1 MQGILQGSCFFIDF
15 LRGFHEEREAEFTMK
30 GYTPQKK
37 DNRERRRVPYL
48 LEPVRRGKK
57 WQELSFVM

>member
-37 DNRERRRVPYL
+37 DKKKREGSNIFWNRFREDRNGRN
-48 LEPVRRGKK
+48 
-57 WQELSFVM
+57 